1 MKPIYSNNLP
11 SNKSMQERD
20 VMTAY

>member
-20 VMTAY
+20 LMTAY